1 MKKLFILLLI
11 LSFQLSSGQTTA
23 ELSVYISAAP
33 DLNSQ
38 KAKIQTNFHYLNGY
52 SNLGLIVEKFKLENI
67 DATQVGVEF
76 GYTFT
81 NFVIPIEMTP
91 IIGYG
96 WFSYEKRAGR
106 RFVFGYDFAYI
117 INRSMKIHALINLS
131 ENNWTVINEEI
142 DFGVVIGKNYGKRN
156 NLSKVLLIG
165 ISFNL

>member
-1 MKKLFILLLI
+1 M
-11 LSFQLSSGQTTA
+11 S
-23 ELSVYISAAP
+23 P
-33 DLNSQ
+33 
-38 KAKIQTNFHYLNGY
+38 
-52 SNLGLIVEKFKLENI
+52 
-67 DATQVGVEF
+67 
-76 GYTFT
+76 
-81 NFVIPIEMTP
+81 M
-91 IIGYG
+91 IGYG

-142 DFGVVIGKNYGKRN
+142 DFGVAIGKNYGKRY